1 MIATTLHSLLNIRL
15 SPYNP
20 ITYNESSI
28 IIFSDPEDNYSSS
41 KISKTLATF
50 ANMPEIHVQYT
61 LFAPSHPPPPAPLPP
76 TKFGMSAVFSFSKD
90 N

>member
-61 LFAPSHPPPPAPLPP
+61 LFAPSPPPPAPLPP